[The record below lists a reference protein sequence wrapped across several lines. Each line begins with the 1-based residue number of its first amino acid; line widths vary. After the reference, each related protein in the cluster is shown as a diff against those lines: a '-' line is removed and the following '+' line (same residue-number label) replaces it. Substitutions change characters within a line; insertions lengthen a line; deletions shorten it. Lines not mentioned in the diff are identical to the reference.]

1 MSIPNDSSNNRLEM
15 LTLDKLERFMLYSRK
30 TLANNMAFDTAWEI
44 WLEQLIL
51 VRSSAPGK
59 TISLNF
65 LIFIC

>member
-1 MSIPNDSSNNRLEM
+1 M